1 MKDYYTRTR
10 CFNCLN
16 VARNDPD
23 RRWEFGLCDVPINV
37 TNALTANSVRFG
49 IRVMGNTSQATSM
62 VLMSCILL
70 GAGALLIAISLK
82 MAFFRTELLDGRFH
96 EKLPAPARVFALFN
110 PLLSWLSMWSIALA
124 FHLARQPQGCYALTS
139 PVFLLVTMSLSS
151 FGLVF
156 IGATAISDPNITI
169 RVYYPFM
176 FMLVILFY
184 VGCSIMVVD
193 GPDIAV
199 ILSSISFVG
208 FFDVYLVFKAE
219 PNRFCSLGR
228 KYNDGI

>member
-1 MKDYYTRTR
+1 MAEHKQRTRDEENGNDAENENLIEGRPRKEPKPAQFTKTLKWYAAFNSLRWLVLMGICVGYSIALHAEMKDYYTRTR

-82 MAFFRTELLDGRFH
+82 MAFFPH
-96 EKLPAPARVFALFN
+96 
-110 PLLSWLSMWSIALA
+110 
-124 FHLARQPQGCYALTS
+124 
-139 PVFLLVTMSLSS
+139 
-151 FGLVF
+151 
-156 IGATAISDPNITI
+156 
-169 RVYYPFM
+169 
-176 FMLVILFY
+176 
-184 VGCSIMVVD
+184 
-193 GPDIAV
+193 
-199 ILSSISFVG
+199 
-208 FFDVYLVFKAE
+208 
-219 PNRFCSLGR
+219 
-228 KYNDGI
+228 